1 MCLRFSN
8 RPVLRCKSRSWFR
21 QLDGRV
27 SPGCLYGS
35 DPIHPLVMNRAAD
48 DYRRDLKFVAGIFR
62 TAVLDRY
69 APLTAGR
76 GDFTV
81 RSAGI
86 GPSASSPRTRVGGA
100 GWGLAGVSPAHSPN
114 AAAP

>member
-76 GDFTV
+76 GDFPAV
-81 RSAGI
+81 LGPPAIYVLAMHKDPNMRVSRKAGR
-86 GPSASSPRTRVGGA
+86 PRDKPVI
-100 GWGLAGVSPAHSPN
+100 
-114 AAAP
+114 